1 MPDFRQQLESLRL
14 PSWMDKGEPAK
25 LLRASKRY
33 WQQVNDWMRWPLQ
46 QLDAE
51 TCPVPLLNVLAYQ
64 RDIERFNGEPL
75 SLFRKRV
82 KWAFINAQDAGSV
95 AGFIRIF
102 ARLDVGAVELKERQA
117 GYEWDVILVR
127 INDEQLSTYNTLMMN
142 LVMQYG
148 RTCRRYNFD
157 VLNEVTTRV
166 YAGTFS
172 HSAEYYSADT
182 DTRHGLVML
191 TQYAAAPDF
200 SALTEYH
207 TASL

>member
-14 PSWMDKGEPAK
+14 PSWMDTGEPAK

-33 WQQVNDWMRWPLQ
+33 WQQVNDWMRWPLL

-51 TCPVPLLNVLAYQ
+51 TCPVSLLNVLAYQ

-75 SLFRKRV
+75 SLYRKRV

-102 ARLDVGAVELKERQA
+102 ARLDVGAVELKERQT

-127 INDEQLSTYNTLMMN
+127 INDEQLSTYNALMMN
-142 LVMQYG
+142 LVRQYG
-148 RTCRRYNFD
+148 RTCRRYSFD
-157 VLNEVTTRV
+157 VLNDVTASV
-166 YAGTFS
+166 YGGTFS
-172 HSAEYYSADT
+172 HCAEYYSADT
-182 DTRHGLVML
+182 DVRHGLVMHS
-191 TQYAAAPDF
+191 QQVAAPDF
-200 SALTEYH
+200 SALTEYD

>member
-75 SLFRKRV
+75 SLYRKRV

-102 ARLDVGAVELKERQA
+102 ARLDVGTVELKERQT
-117 GYEWDVILVR
+117 GYDWDVVLVR
-127 INDEQLSTYNTLMMN
+127 INDEQLSTYNMLMMN
-142 LVMQYG
+142 LVRQYG

-157 VLNEVTTRV
+157 VLNDVITPV
-166 YAGTFS
+166 HAGTFS
-172 HSAEYYSADT
+172 HNTEYFSAATEML
-182 DTRHGLVML
+182 HGLVMHS
-191 TQYAAAPDF
+191 QIVSAPDF
-200 SALTEYH
+200 SALTEYDI
-207 TASL
+207 ASL

>member
-14 PSWMDKGEPAK
+14 PSWMDRGEPAK
-25 LLRASKRY
+25 LLRANKRY

-75 SLFRKRV
+75 SLYRKRV
-82 KWAFINAQDAGSV
+82 KWAFINAQDAGCV

-142 LVMQYG
+142 LVRQYG

-157 VLNEVTTRV
+157 VLNEVTARV

-191 TQYAAAPDF
+191 TQHTAAPDF

>member
-1 MPDFRQQLESLRL
+1 MPEFQQNLDGLRL

-33 WQQVNDWMRWPLQ
+33 WQQVNGWMRWPLQ

-75 SLFRKRV
+75 SLYRKRV
-82 KWAFINAQDAGSV
+82 KYAFINAQDAGSV
-95 AGFIRIF
+95 TGFIHIF
-102 ARLDVGAVELKERQA
+102 ARLDVGDIQLKERQA
-117 GYEWDVILVR
+117 GYDWDVILVR

-142 LVMQYG
+142 LVRQYG
-148 RTCRRYNFD
+148 RTCRRYAFD
-157 VLNEVTTRV
+157 VSNTAPIRLH
-166 YAGTFS
+166 AGTFS
-172 HSAEYYSADT
+172 HDAAYYAAT
-182 DTRHGLVML
+182 AQVRHGLISL
-191 TQYAAAPDF
+191 GQPIKAPQF
-200 SALTEYH
+200 TASTEYY